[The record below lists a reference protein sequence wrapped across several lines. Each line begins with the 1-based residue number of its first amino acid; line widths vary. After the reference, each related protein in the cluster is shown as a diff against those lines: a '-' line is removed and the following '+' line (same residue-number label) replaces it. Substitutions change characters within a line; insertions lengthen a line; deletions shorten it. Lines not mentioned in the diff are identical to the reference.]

1 MRTHTHELRALKDWV
16 ERFLQRTHNSR
27 RSDNEM
33 QDIIADLETYSACYF
48 DLVRQ
53 STVHSVEL
61 GRVQALLWNDFI
73 NLFQRLFTIHEK
85 TQSTVDLV
93 EVTEAP
99 RSLSLPALAQ
109 PYPLSV
115 TVVYRLPA
123 CCRNKQESP
132 PKTRP

>member
-16 ERFLQRTHNSR
+16 ERFLQRTNHSR
-27 RSDNEM
+27 RSDTEI

-73 NLFQRLFTIHEK
+73 NLFQRLFTIHER
-85 TQSTVDLV
+85 TQSEVDLV
-93 EVTEAP
+93 E
-99 RSLSLPALAQ
+99 ALARFLCCMRCATLT
-109 PYPLSV
+109 PLW
-115 TVVYRLPA
+115 R
-123 CCRNKQESP
+123 
-132 PKTRP
+132 